1 MQWDDIGFLIS
12 KNRFNENSIVAEF
25 YTEKHGKSSGLIFGA
40 TSKKIKNFLQ
50 LGNKLNLNYNYKT
63 EGKIGYFK
71 VEILKVNT
79 PYFFNNKKKLL
90 CINCAMNLIKI
101 LTVESQ
107 ENIEIFKS
115 IDNFFNDL
123 NKVEWIKKYIFWE
136 LKILELIGYNIDFT
150 KFIDHE
156 LINKKKKYFIKI
168 NNDKIY
174 VPSFL
179 IEKENGYIDKL
190 NYLEGLNLIGD
201 YISKNILKPNN
212 IAYPKSR
219 SEFTNLFKL
228 I

>member
-1 MQWDDIGFLIS
+1 
-12 KNRFNENSIVAEF
+12 
-25 YTEKHGKSSGLIFGA
+25 
-40 TSKKIKNFLQ
+40 
-50 LGNKLNLNYNYKT
+50 
-63 EGKIGYFK
+63 
-71 VEILKVNT
+71 
-79 PYFFNNKKKLL
+79 
-90 CINCAMNLIKI
+90 MNLIKI

-156 LINKKKKYFIKI
+156 LINNKKKYFIKT